1 MHVVKLGDT
10 HAKVLISDSSWAIV
24 TSFNWL
30 SFKGS
35 RKLEF
40 RDERYHLP
48 REGGVSAALS
58 LLHALD
64 RPLRGGRS
72 FDSCGDEERARVAIF
87 FKIGETTGGRDKRE
101 ARDVGTA
108 CHDGTQR
115 DNQPPVAVV
124 DEPVRSVLHTP
135 L

>member
-40 RDERYHLP
+40 RDERGMYVGLP
-48 REGGVSAALS
+48 
-58 LLHALD
+58 
-64 RPLRGGRS
+64 
-72 FDSCGDEERARVAIF
+72 
-87 FKIGETTGGRDKRE
+87 DK
-101 ARDVGTA
+101 
-108 CHDGTQR
+108 
-115 DNQPPVAVV
+115 V
-124 DEPVRSVLHTP
+124 DELFNEYSIRFQR
-135 L
+135 